1 MNANARLPA
10 LFLAHGSPMQA
21 IEPGPFSDRWQVLG
35 AHLPRPQAILAISAH
50 WYVRGTAVTVAA
62 RPQTIHDFY
71 GFPPALY
78 REQYPAPGSPALAGR
93 VQQLLAPVAVAG
105 DTQWGLDHG
114 TWSVLKY
121 MYPKAD
127 VPVVQLAIDGTLPPR
142 AHYELGR
149 ALAPLREEGVLLL
162 GSGNIVH
169 NLRAMQADAGDSA
182 PDWARGF
189 NTVVRNAVLAGDHD
203 TVIDYERQGPAA
215 RMSAPTPDHYLPLL
229 YVLGAMVPGEAVS
242 LPVEGF
248 QLGTISM
255 LSVQLG
261 GSA

>member
-1 MNANARLPA
+1 MTSTTRLPA

-21 IEPGPFSDRWQVLG
+21 IEPGPFSDHWQVLG
-35 AHLPRPQAILAISAH
+35 ATLPRPKAILAISAH
-50 WYVRGTAVTVAA
+50 WYTRGTAVTVAEH
-62 RPQTIHDFY
+62 PKTIHDFY

-78 REQYPAPGSPALAGR
+78 REQYPAPGSPALAAR
-93 VQQLLAPVAVAG
+93 VQQLLAPVTVAA

-114 TWSVLKY
+114 SWSVLKY
-121 MYPKAD
+121 LYPNAD

-149 ALAPLREEGVLLL
+149 MLAPLRDEGVLLL
-162 GSGNIVH
+162 GSGNVVH
-169 NLRAMQADAGDSA
+169 NLRTMQADAGDNA
-182 PDWARGF
+182 PDWAREF
-189 NTVVRNAVLAGDHD
+189 NDAVRAAVLAGDHD
-203 TVIDYERQGPAA
+203 TVVEYERQGSAA

-229 YVLGAMVPGEAVS
+229 YVLGAGQPGEPVS

-255 LSVQLG
+255 LSVQVG
-261 GSA
+261 AGA

>member
-1 MNANARLPA
+1 MTATTRLPA

-35 AHLPRPQAILAISAH
+35 ATLPRPKAILAISAH
-50 WYVRGTAVTVAA
+50 WYIRGTAVTVAEH
-62 RPQTIHDFY
+62 PKTIHDFY

-78 REQYPAPGSPALAGR
+78 REQYPAPGSPALAAR
-93 VQQLLAPVAVAG
+93 VQQLLAPATVAS

-114 TWSVLKY
+114 SWSVLKY
-121 MYPKAD
+121 LYPKAD
-127 VPVVQLAIDGTLPPR
+127 VPVVQLSIDGTLPPR

-149 ALAPLREEGVLLL
+149 KLAPLREEGVLLF
-162 GSGNIVH
+162 GSGNVVH

-189 NTVVRNAVLAGDHD
+189 NDVVRGAVLAGDHE
-203 TVIDYERQGPAA
+203 TVVDYERQGPTA

-229 YVLGAMVPGEAVS
+229 YVLGAQQPGDTVS

-255 LSVQLG
+255 LSVQVG
-261 GSA
+261 AAA